1 MVYRNTRGDGDYYV
15 YLELKLEEELKKLNE
30 KKFGTLTEEPLVE
43 EPIEED
49 SISVEEEVVPSNL
62 LQEGLPNIPAKSPES
77 NKKKSPAILP
87 NADKK
92 NSLKKNAKPKR

>member
-1 MVYRNTRGDGDYYV
+1 MQ
-15 YLELKLEEELKKLNE
+15 LK
-30 KKFGTLTEEPLVE
+30 PVE
-43 EPIEED
+43 EPIAED